1 MLLKISLALAIL
13 VGLGTLYVTHMQVAP
28 KIEEIKAAQ
37 ATAEANANTA
47 REGETKAKA
56 DAKKAKAELDLANS
70 SLTDVSNRLT
80 QVTLRAN
87 QQQTRADTHE
97 RNLRTAVENLDR
109 ATSELNQWRAVGMPP
124 DKVVEELVAKQKLI
138 AERDALVGEKEI
150 LARSNTRLERRLRA
164 YEPESLPP
172 ELPPGTTGKVV
183 AVDPKYDFI
192 VLNIGSNQRIVP
204 DANMLVNRAGKLIA
218 KVKITAVE
226 PERSIANIMPEWKQ
240 DEVMEGDQVVTTQ

>member
-37 ATAEANANTA
+37 ATAETNAKTA
-47 REGETKAKA
+47 QEAESKAKA
-56 DAKKAKAELDLANS
+56 ESKKAKAELDLANS
-70 SLTDVSNRLT
+70 GLTDASNRLT

-87 QQQTRADTHE
+87 QQQQRADTHE
-97 RNLRTAVENLDR
+97 KNLRTAVENLDR
-109 ATSELNQWRAVGMPP
+109 ATFELNQWRAVGMPP

-138 AERDALVGEKEI
+138 GERDALAGENQI
-150 LARSNTRLERRLRA
+150 IAQNNDRLKRRLRA
-164 YEPESLPP
+164 YEPEALPP
-172 ELPPGTTGKVV
+172 ELPPGTSGKVV

-192 VLNIGSNQRIVP
+192 VLNIGSNQRVVP

-226 PERSIANIMPEWKQ
+226 PNRSIANIMPEWKQ
-240 DEVMEGDQVVTTQ
+240 DEVQEGDQVVTTQ

>member
-37 ATAEANANTA
+37 ATAETNAKTSQEA
-47 REGETKAKA
+47 EAKA
-56 DAKKAKAELDLANS
+56 RAESKKLKAEADLANTT
-70 SLTDVSNRLT
+70 LTDVSNRLT
-80 QVTLRAN
+80 QVTMRAN
-87 QQQTRADTHE
+87 QQQQRADTHE
-97 RNLRTAVENLDR
+97 KNLRAAVENLDR
-109 ATSELNQWRAVGMPP
+109 ASSELNQWRAVGMPP

-138 AERDALVGEKEI
+138 GERDVLLGEKEI
-150 LARSNTRLERRLRA
+150 IVRSNQRLERELRR
-164 YEPESLPP
+164 YRPEDLPP
-172 ELPPGTTGKVV
+172 ELPPGTSGKVV

-192 VLNIGSNQRIVP
+192 VLNIGSNQRVVP

-226 PERSIANIMPEWKQ
+226 PDRSIANIMPEWKQ